1 MTEYP
6 VFVPSGDGRIGAV
19 LTVPDGSSRGLV
31 LLIPGGGGAPRS
43 HRYGMFTKVA
53 RALAERGI
61 SSMRMEARGVG
72 ESSGNARYSF
82 NALPVEDTLNVARF
96 ALRAIGDQPLGIA
109 ANCGG
114 ARTALRLIPV
124 LPEVRAAVLM
134 MLKPRAGTRS
144 QKAPVRTAKRL
155 VRRIPRL
162 GSTLRSARYALHVRR
177 TTPVFEG
184 LQAAHDTADLLL
196 LEAATVKVGRLP
208 RFVAGLRAKH
218 GPHRLEMRTMPGGST
233 KAFQDLDRQDFV
245 LAAIVEWFDEEFPA
259 GTEAP
264 DPALATTS

>member
-1 MTEYP
+1 MMEYP

-53 RALAERGI
+53 RALAERDI

-72 ESSGNARYSF
+72 ESSGSARYSF

-96 ALRAIGDQPLGIA
+96 ALRATGSQPLGIA

-114 ARTALRLIPV
+114 ARTALRVIPA
-124 LPEVRAAVLM
+124 LPGVSAAVLM

-144 QKAPVRTAKRL
+144 QNQSVKTAKRL
-155 VRRIPRL
+155 VRRIPRV
-162 GSTLRSARYALHVRR
+162 GSALRSARYALHVRR

-184 LQAAHDTADLLL
+184 LRTAHDSADLLL
-196 LEAATVKVGRLP
+196 LEAATVKAGRLP
-208 RFVAGLRAKH
+208 RFVASLQASQ
-218 GPHRLEMRTMPGGST
+218 GPHRLEMRTMPGGAT
-233 KAFQDLDRQDFV
+233 KAFQDLERQDFV
-245 LAAIVEWFDEEFPA
+245 LAAIVEWFDEEFPIA
-259 GTEAP
+259 TEAP
-264 DPALATTS
+264 DPALTTTS